1 MIDKSITY
9 VNYNTGVYTDKLNFA
24 NRILAVYQILRVLKS
39 VILSVIL
46 INTLQKGFN
55 FLIINT
61 KTVRKTSCI
70 LLSLNFN
77 LDFTCCFSVL
87 CFVFKQLVV

>member
-46 INTLQKGFN
+46 INTL
-55 FLIINT
+55 
-61 KTVRKTSCI
+61 
-70 LLSLNFN
+70 
-77 LDFTCCFSVL
+77 
-87 CFVFKQLVV
+87 